1 MAFDVCR
8 EIECKIIIID
18 FIKDSSVRKP
28 RTAVL
33 ATSVI
38 CLPDPRCFASTITKP
53 SNNFVLK
60 KREEKSQRG

>member
-18 FIKDSSVRKP
+18 FIKDSLVRKH
-28 RTAVL
+28 RTAIL

-38 CLPDPRCFASTITKP
+38 YLPDPRCFALTITNP